1 MKPRLHSPTCNTK
14 YIYIHLPFKKKVSPP
29 LNFKDKIGKGIF
41 LTIFIQLPLS
51 LIFKIQ
57 QILNHQ

>member
-1 MKPRLHSPTCNTK
+1 MKPRLHSPTCNIK
-14 YIYIHLPFKKKVSPP
+14 YIYIYIYLLRRKSPP